1 MTRQR
6 RRCGRRPQHRR
17 GALYRH
23 PARRYSGPF
32 EARNADHA
40 APFVRL
46 SARRLK
52 KTAQRDRFPAQTSMT
67 TEPSTEPSRGARRRP
82 REASS
87 TTPFRGGTTS
97 GPITARNGAVHRSSA
112 HARPTGPRSVRA
124 HPSPAGTA
132 ATGATHHDRHA
143 RTTCHTSSAPRSC
156 RRRSAL
162 LPASSRGGRPPC
174 KQHERLV
181 SP

>member
-52 KTAQRDRFPAQTSMT
+52 KTAQRDRLPAQRSISPCPRAAQVA
-67 TEPSTEPSRGARRRP
+67 EPDDVDEKLLRRR
-82 REASS
+82 
-87 TTPFRGGTTS
+87 PFRGGTTS